1 MYNKQIIMS
10 SEFLISFLIINIIFI
25 VIFIP
30 CYLVYYIEFV
40 SRNQY
45 HNERIQ
51 YMVLRQV
58 EEV

>member
-1 MYNKQIIMS
+1 MS
-10 SEFLISFLIINIIFI
+10 SEFIISFLIIHIVFI
-25 VIFIP
+25 VIFVP

-51 YMVLRQV
+51 YMPLRQV
-58 EEV
+58 EDV